1 MSLEPGGSECLII
14 PLSLNQVS
22 QSSKSIFWFREI
34 DSAENFSKKRGTRR
48 ILPKSGGFGEFIYI
62 FCQKTGETD
71 PYFAKIGAIRTKNIN
86 LRQLP
91 RGNGVIGSALAC
103 CAGGRV
109 RFPLS
114 AKAKCNIQM
123 VFVPLGGM
131 SRNGAVNVKIISISI
146 WNKII
151 IIILAMV
158 KHSVSARNG
167 FLKIGKIL
175 LFPLIWLLS

>member
-1 MSLEPGGSECLII
+1 MVGSENL
-14 PLSLNQVS
+14 
-22 QSSKSIFWFREI
+22 F
-34 DSAENFSKKRGTRR
+34 T
-48 ILPKSGGFGEFIYI
+48 I
-62 FCQKTGETD
+62 FCQKPGETD
-71 PYFAKIGAIRTKNIN
+71 PYFAKIGAIISKNFN
-86 LRQLP
+86 FRQLP
-91 RGNGVIGSALAC
+91 RGNGVIGSAL
-103 CAGGRV
+103 AGGRV

>member
-62 FCQKTGETD
+62 FCQKPGETD

-86 LRQLP
+86 FRQLP

-103 CAGGRV
+103 CAGGRRRPGSIPAV
-109 RFPLS
+109 GKSQVQYSDGFCPTRRYV
-114 AKAKCNIQM
+114 KKW
-123 VFVPLGGM
+123 
-131 SRNGAVNVKIISISI
+131 SRERENY
-146 WNKII
+146 
-151 IIILAMV
+151 
-158 KHSVSARNG
+158 
-167 FLKIGKIL
+167 
-175 LFPLIWLLS
+175 